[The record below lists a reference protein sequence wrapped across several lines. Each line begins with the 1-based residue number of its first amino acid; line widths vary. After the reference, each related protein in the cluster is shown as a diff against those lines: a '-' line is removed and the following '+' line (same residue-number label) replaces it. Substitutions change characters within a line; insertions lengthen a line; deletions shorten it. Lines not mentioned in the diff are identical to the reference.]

1 MENILEIVEQ
11 LLSPVLSIAA
21 VIISLCKRKHV
32 SSTKSM
38 EDILNEGKERY
49 EKYVNKQCKKNNIEL
64 KEKTNNGEEIQN

>member
-21 VIISLCKRKHV
+21 VIISLWKRKHV

-38 EDILNEGKERY
+38 EDILNKGKERY